1 MTLKIIG
8 KTLGTAA
15 IGTLLMTGA
24 AFAQTTTDDVTGT
37 TTVGTPNTGAGGDLA
52 VNMLLLGGSA
62 LAAIGALAYLRKQQA

>member
-1 MTLKIIG
+1 MTLKTIG
-8 KTLGTAA
+8 KTLGTAT

-24 AFAQTTTDDVTGT
+24 AFAQTTTDDVSGS

-62 LAAIGALAYLRKQQA
+62 AAAIAAFAYLRKREA